1 MADNGWSV
9 DSVGKTLV
17 EATVITIK
25 KGLDIPIAGAPEQ
38 RIYAAPAVSKVAVVG
53 RDFVGL
59 KPKMLVAEDDHVKLG
74 QPLFEDR
81 RNPGVVFASPGTGK
95 VVAVNRGER
104 RILQSLVIALD
115 DPNQDADAVEFPAHK
130 SQQLASLDS
139 ETIRKQLLESGLWVA
154 LRSRP
159 FNKVCKVGS
168 TPAAI
173 FVTAMDTAPL
183 APDAALVINTEAEA
197 FADGLQVLCGIGDM
211 PVHLCQ
217 APNTNIPTCA
227 APNLKVHEFAGP
239 HPAGLAGTHIHFLE
253 PVSTTRI
260 VWTIN
265 YQDVIAIGKF
275 FTTGR
280 LATKRIISL
289 AGPLINKPR
298 LLATRWGAYIPELIV
313 DELPKVKARILAGSV
328 LIGRRAV
335 GWGAY
340 LGRNHYQVCALAE
353 GGEREF
359 VSWIR
364 PGADKYSAARVFI
377 SKLMGNKKFAMNT
390 LQNGSDRAMVPIGMY
405 ESVMPQDYLVTQL
418 LRSLLVKDTVVA
430 QQLGCLELVEED
442 MSLCSFV
449 CPSKYDYGPV
459 LRANLEMIE
468 KEG

>member
-1 MADNGWSV
+1 MVWPLIPTE
-9 DSVGKTLV
+9 KYLV
-17 EATVITIK
+17 EAAVITLK

-38 RIYAAPAVSKVAVVG
+38 RIYDAPAVTKVAVVG
-53 RDFVGL
+53 RDFAGL
-59 KPKMLVAEDDHVKLG
+59 KPKMLVAENDHVRLG

-81 RNPGVVFASPGTGK
+81 RNPGVVFAAPGTGT

-104 RILQSLVIALD
+104 RILQSVVIELD
-115 DPNQDADAVEFPAHK
+115 NPNSDADAVEFTAHK
-130 SQQLASLDS
+130 SHQLKELDS
-139 ETIRKQLLESGLWVA
+139 DTIRTRLLESGLWVA

-159 FNKVCKVGS
+159 FNKICKVGT

-183 APDAALVINTEAEA
+183 APDAALVIDNEAEA

-217 APNTNIPTCA
+217 APNTNIPTCD
-227 APNLKVHEFAGP
+227 APNLKVHEFGGP

-265 YQDVIAIGKF
+265 YQDVIAVGKL
-275 FTTGR
+275 FTTGK
-280 LATKRIISL
+280 LATKRIVAL
-289 AGPLINKPR
+289 AGPLMHKPR
-298 LLATRWGAYIPELIV
+298 LLATRVGAYIPELIV

-359 VSWIR
+359 ISWIR
-364 PGADKYSAARVFI
+364 PGPDKFSATRVFI
-377 SKLMGNKKFAMNT
+377 SKLMGHKKFAMNT

-418 LRSLLVKDTVVA
+418 LRALLVKDTVVA

-442 MSLCSFV
+442 LSLCSFV

-459 LRANLEMIE
+459 LRANLDTIE